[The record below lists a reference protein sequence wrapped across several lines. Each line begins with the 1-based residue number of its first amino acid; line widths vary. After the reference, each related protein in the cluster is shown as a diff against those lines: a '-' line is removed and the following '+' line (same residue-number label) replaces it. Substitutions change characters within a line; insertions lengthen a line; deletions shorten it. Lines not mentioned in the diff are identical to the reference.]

1 MSSTSQVS
9 IILLGTGIGSAGLF
23 LVFGRL
29 DLGWVLIFAVFF
41 AEHLLWSS
49 LGKQA
54 ESPRLSREAQW
65 FLGVMGVI
73 SGSAIALPFL
83 LMALWPG
90 KSSDAAIVATIFYL
104 KAVITIVIVSG
115 SAPDRLFKK
124 LFPGRNWF
132 IQQSNTVSSR
142 NDDKTQPQP

>member
-1 MSSTSQVS
+1 MRWLKSFGHMSSTSQVS

-29 DLGWVLIFAVFF
+29 DFGWVLIFALFF
-41 AEHLLWSS
+41 AEHLIWSS
-49 LGKQA
+49 LGKQT

-65 FLGVMGVI
+65 FLGIMGVI
-73 SGSAIALPFL
+73 SGAAIALPFL
-83 LMALWPG
+83 IMALWPG

-104 KAVITIVIVSG
+104 KAVITTVIVLG

-124 LFPGRNWF
+124 LFPKRKWYD
-132 IQQSNTVSSR
+132 QRSNTFSS
-142 NDDKTQPQP
+142 